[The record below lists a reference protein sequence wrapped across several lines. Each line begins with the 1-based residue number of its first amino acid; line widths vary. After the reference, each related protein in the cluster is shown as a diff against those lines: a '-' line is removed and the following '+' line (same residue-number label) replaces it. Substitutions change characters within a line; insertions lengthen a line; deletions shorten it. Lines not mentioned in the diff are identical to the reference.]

1 MPFQINGQSMADS
14 YYDKQ
19 FIIVDRLSYRDLPLF
34 GQIQTVERG
43 DVVVFAP
50 WVSNE
55 RKYFIKRVIGL
66 PGETLKISDG
76 KVYVKTKGSEDFA
89 PLEEWLYLNI
99 ENLGKT
105 FVRGSDGEQIYK
117 IPEDRYF
124 VMGDNRN
131 HSTDSRT
138 CFQSCSVRT
147 NYISPDELVGKVFL
161 DLGYFNFR
169 TFSFFHPKLGISTK
183 PKFFGS
189 LGEVSYEF

>member
-1 MPFQINGQSMADS
+1 MPFQINGQSMADT
-14 YYDKQ
+14 YYNRE

-34 GQIQTVERG
+34 GQIQEVERG

-50 WVSNE
+50 GVSKE

-66 PGETLKISDG
+66 PGETLKISNG
-76 KVYVKTKGSEDFA
+76 KVYLKAVGAEDFT
-89 PLEEWLYLNI
+89 LLDESIYLNE

-105 FVRGSDGEQIYK
+105 FVRWENGEKIYK
-117 IPEDRYF
+117 VPENRYF

-147 NYISPDELVGKVFL
+147 NYISPDELIGKVFL
-161 DLGYFNFR
+161 DLGYFNVR
-169 TFSFFHPKLGISTK
+169 TFSFFHPELWVDTS
-183 PKFFGS
+183 PKFFNS
-189 LGEVSYEF
+189 HAEIQY